1 MNLKKLDANYTK
13 CRTSP
18 ACCYADIF
26 NMIIGGLAGIGVD
39 NLDKPSQIDR
49 LSDEINDTIYP
60 PIPPESRSLP
70 RTGPSLPSPGYEN

>member
-1 MNLKKLDANYTK
+1 MRLRWLITGATVV
-13 CRTSP
+13 TTLGL
-18 ACCYADIF
+18 
-26 NMIIGGLAGIGVD
+26 IGGLAGIGVD

>member
-1 MNLKKLDANYTK
+1 MRLRWLVVGAGMVTVLGLV
-13 CRTSP
+13 
-18 ACCYADIF
+18 
-26 NMIIGGLAGIGVD
+26 GGLAGVGVS

>member
-1 MNLKKLDANYTK
+1 MRLRWLVVGAGMVTVLGLV
-13 CRTSP
+13 
-18 ACCYADIF
+18 
-26 NMIIGGLAGIGVD
+26 GGLAGVGVS

-49 LSDEINDTIYP
+49 LNDQINDTIYP

>member
-1 MNLKKLDANYTK
+1 MKLRWLITGATVV
-13 CRTSP
+13 TTLGL
-18 ACCYADIF
+18 
-26 NMIIGGLAGIGVD
+26 IGGLVGIGVD

-60 PIPPESRSLP
+60 PIPPESRVLP

>member
-1 MNLKKLDANYTK
+1 MKLRWLVVGTGVV
-13 CRTSP
+13 TVLGLV
-18 ACCYADIF
+18 
-26 NMIIGGLAGIGVD
+26 GGLAGVGVS

-60 PIPPESRSLP
+60 PIPPESRVLP

>member
-1 MNLKKLDANYTK
+1 MRLRWLITGV
-13 CRTSP
+13 TVVTTLGL
-18 ACCYADIF
+18 
-26 NMIIGGLAGIGVD
+26 IGGLAGIGVD

-60 PIPPESRSLP
+60 PIPPESRVLP

>member
-1 MNLKKLDANYTK
+1 MRLRWLVVGAGMVTVLGLV
-13 CRTSP
+13 
-18 ACCYADIF
+18 
-26 NMIIGGLAGIGVD
+26 GGLAGVGVS

-49 LSDEINDTIYP
+49 LNDEINDTIYP